1 MATQTNAKKNPAS
14 RRTTIQKLKA
24 ILLFLLIGL
33 LCLGAFATSYLF
45 SLDLSQ
51 KLDPQK
57 IYGVAQS
64 TLVYDKEGAVVANIH
79 GLEDRVW
86 VPLSEI
92 PAHVQQAVIS
102 AEDIRFYSHNGVDIK
117 RIFGALWQ
125 DIKSGSLDQGA
136 STLTQQLIKNSMLTR
151 EKTWT
156 RKIEEAFLSIELER
170 RYTKDEILEMYLN
183 YNYFGAGAYGIE
195 AAAQTYFGVPA
206 RELTLDQGALLA
218 GILKSSAN
226 YAPHLHPENSVE
238 RRNLILSLMEKYGY
252 ISADQCAQAQA
263 VPLTLHMEKDEAQ
276 YGWYVDASLEEASSL
291 LQISYDDLQKG
302 GYRIYTAMDQ
312 RMQSAAEA
320 LFADPENFPENASD
334 GTAPQA
340 ALSVVDASTGHVCA
354 LVGGRKYE
362 VQRGLNRAIQV
373 KRQPGSVT
381 KPLLVYAPALESG
394 AFTAASLLKDEPT
407 DFDGYQP
414 KNFGDTYNGTVTLRT
429 AVAKSLN
436 VPAVSVLDSIGLDT
450 SVSFANAIGLSCNEA
465 DLGLSLALGGL
476 KEGFSPLQI
485 SSAYAV
491 LANGGTYHAPRLVTR
506 IENSAGDVLYQ
517 SDEQGTKVL
526 GEDTSFILCDIL
538 HSVIEEGTGKK
549 LFVENVPLA
558 GKTGTNDY
566 EGKGNRDIWSAAFNP
581 DFAATVWMGY
591 DTTDEAHCLPA
602 SATGGTYPAKIIQ
615 ALFSHYYEETE
626 GPWFAAPPT
635 VEKVSLD
642 QTALLSGETKLAT
655 DNTQAVLE
663 EYLSVEQAAAL
674 AQTGRGAAV
683 LEFTVNCNDL
693 GQPVLSFSPSSAEAQ
708 YQIIRV
714 QGEQETCLDT
724 LSYGR
729 ALSYTD
735 TTAPIEQALQYY
747 IQPVDAKG
755 EKTGT
760 ASQRIMIRPMKPV
773 P

>member
-1 MATQTNAKKNPAS
+1 MAAQNKQEKNPAS
-14 RRTTIQKLKA
+14 RRTTIKTLKTT
-24 ILLFLLIGL
+24 LLFLLVGL

-64 TLVYDKEGAVVANIH
+64 TLVYDNDGAVVANIH

-86 VPLSEI
+86 VPLSDI
-92 PAHVQQAVIS
+92 PAHVQQAIIS
-102 AEDIRFYSHNGVDIK
+102 AEDVRFYSHNGVDIK

-151 EKTWT
+151 EKTWS

-195 AAAQTYFGVPA
+195 AAAQTYFGIPA
-206 RELTLDQGALLA
+206 SELTLDQGALLA

-226 YAPHLHPENSVE
+226 YAPHLNPEKSVE
-238 RRNLILSLMEKYGY
+238 RRNLVLSLMEKYGY
-252 ISADQCAQAQA
+252 ITADQCAQAQA
-263 VPLTLHMEKDEAQ
+263 VPLMLHMKEDNAQ
-276 YGWYVDASLEEASSL
+276 YGWYVDASLEEAASL
-291 LQISYDDLQKG
+291 LHISYDDLQKG

-312 RMQSAAEA
+312 RMQSTAEA
-320 LFADPENFPENASD
+320 LFADAENFPQNASD
-334 GTAPQA
+334 GTVPQA

-354 LVGGRKYE
+354 LIGGREYE
-362 VQRGLNRAIQV
+362 VQRGLNRATQV

-381 KPLLVYAPALESG
+381 KPLLVYAPALEEGS
-394 AFTAASLLKDEPT
+394 FTAASILKDEPT

-414 KNFGDTYNGTVTLRT
+414 KNFGDTYNGLVTLRT

-436 VPAVSVLDSIGLDT
+436 VPAVSVLNSIGLET
-450 SVSFANAIGLSCNEA
+450 SVSFANSIGLTCNQEE
-465 DLGLSLALGGL
+465 LGLSMALGGL
-476 KEGFSPLQI
+476 SDGFSPLQI

-491 LANGGTYHAPRLVTR
+491 LANGGTYHAPKMVTR
-506 IENSAGDVLYQ
+506 IENNAGEVLYQ
-517 SDEQGTKVL
+517 SDGQGTQVL
-526 GEDTSFILCDIL
+526 GEDTTFILCDIL
-538 HSVIEEGTGKK
+538 QSVVEEGTGKK

-591 DTTDEAHCLPA
+591 DTTDEQHCLPS
-602 SATGGTYPAKIIQ
+602 SATGGSYPAKIIQ
-615 ALFSHYYEETE
+615 ALFAKYYEDQE

-642 QTALLSGETKLAT
+642 QAALLSGETKLAAE
-655 DNTQAVLE
+655 NTKDVLE
-663 EYLSVEQAAAL
+663 EYLSVEQVAAL
-674 AQTGRGAAV
+674 AQTDYGAAV
-683 LEFTVNCNDL
+683 LEFTANCNEQ
-693 GQPVLSFSPSSAEAQ
+693 GQPVLSFSPSSAVAQ
-708 YQIIRV
+708 YQVIRV
-714 QGEQETCLDT
+714 LDGQETCLDT
-724 LSYGR
+724 LSYQQS
-729 ALSYTD
+729 LSYTD
-735 TTAPIEQALQYY
+735 TTAPMEQNLQYY
-747 IQPVDAKG
+747 IQPINAEG

>member
-1 MATQTNAKKNPAS
+1 MAAQNKQEKNPAS
-14 RRTTIQKLKA
+14 RRTTIKTLKTT
-24 ILLFLLIGL
+24 LLFLLVGL

-51 KLDPQK
+51 KLDSQK

-64 TLVYDKEGAVVANIH
+64 TLVYDKDGAVVANIQ

-86 VPLSEI
+86 IPLSDI
-92 PAHVQQAVIS
+92 PAHVQQAIIS
-102 AEDIRFYSHNGVDIK
+102 AEDVRFYSHNGVDIK

-151 EKTWT
+151 EKTWS

-195 AAAQTYFGVPA
+195 AAAQTYFGIPA
-206 RELTLDQGALLA
+206 SELTLDQGALLA

-226 YAPHLHPENSVE
+226 YAPHLNPEKSVE
-238 RRNLILSLMEKYGY
+238 RRNLVLSLMEKYGY
-252 ISADQCAQAQA
+252 ITADQCAQAQA
-263 VPLTLHMEKDEAQ
+263 VPLTLHMKEDNAQ
-276 YGWYVDASLEEASSL
+276 YGWYVDASLEEAASL
-291 LQISYDDLQKG
+291 LHISYDDLQKG

-312 RMQSAAEA
+312 RMQSTAEA
-320 LFADPENFPENASD
+320 LFADAENFPQNASD
-334 GTAPQA
+334 GTVPQA

-354 LVGGRKYE
+354 LIGGREYE
-362 VQRGLNRAIQV
+362 VQRGLNRATQV

-381 KPLLVYAPALESG
+381 KPLLVYAPALEEGS
-394 AFTAASLLKDEPT
+394 FTAASI
-407 DFDGYQP
+407 
-414 KNFGDTYNGTVTLRT
+414 
-429 AVAKSLN
+429 
-436 VPAVSVLDSIGLDT
+436 SVLNSIGLET
-450 SVSFANAIGLSCNEA
+450 SVSFANSIGLTCNQEE
-465 DLGLSLALGGL
+465 LGLSMALGGL
-476 KEGFSPLQI
+476 SDGFSPLQI

-491 LANGGTYHAPRLVTR
+491 LANGGTYHAPKMVTR
-506 IENSAGDVLYQ
+506 IENNAGEVLYQ
-517 SDEQGTKVL
+517 SDGQGTQVL
-526 GEDTSFILCDIL
+526 GEDTTFILCDIL
-538 HSVIEEGTGKK
+538 QSVVEEGTGKK

-591 DTTDEAHCLPA
+591 DTTDEQHCLPS
-602 SATGGTYPAKIIQ
+602 SATGGSYPAKIIQ
-615 ALFSHYYEETE
+615 ALFAKYYEDQE

-642 QTALLSGETKLAT
+642 QAALLSGETKLAAE
-655 DNTQAVLE
+655 NTKDVLE
-663 EYLSVEQAAAL
+663 EYLSVEQVAAL
-674 AQTGRGAAV
+674 AQTDYGAAV
-683 LEFTVNCNDL
+683 LEFTANCNEQ
-693 GQPVLSFSPSSAEAQ
+693 GQPVLSFSPSSAVAQ
-708 YQIIRV
+708 YQVIRV
-714 QGEQETCLDT
+714 LDGQETCLDT
-724 LSYGR
+724 LSYQQS
-729 ALSYTD
+729 LSYTD
-735 TTAPIEQALQYY
+735 TTAPMEQNLQYY
-747 IQPVDAKG
+747 IQPINAEG